1 MGPFPPLHE
10 AATAMAKKN
19 KLKNMDDEGSEDEEP
34 DFSDPEDF
42 VDDIND
48 EELLGDLLRQK
59 PKETD
64 GVESVIVVDGVPVV
78 GSERVEKL
86 KNVIR
91 KIFKEFGNII
101 NECYPVTEEGKTKGY
116 IFLEFSNRS
125 NAEEA
130 CRQRNNYKLDK
141 MHTFT
146 CSLFTDFEKYADIPE
161 EFVAPVAQPYKD
173 LGNMHYYLLDE
184 NCFDQ
189 YSIIFDGGTTTAIYL
204 NSVPEAH
211 EVAKRERWTETY
223 VRWSPRGTYLATFHG
238 KGIALW
244 GGEDFR
250 QVQKFSHP
258 GVQFIDF
265 SPCEKYIVT
274 FSPHVDQR
282 NEEPQ
287 SIIIWDARTG
297 IKRRAFNAERPPVW
311 PVFKWSNDD
320 KYFARIGEDCLSV
333 YETPSFGLLDKKSIK
348 ITGIK
353 DFSWSP
359 TDNIIAYWIAE
370 DQDIPA
376 KTALLAIPSRE
387 EIRTKNLFN
396 VADCKM
402 HWQKCGDY
410 LCVKVA
416 RYAKVKR
423 EKNDVKY
430 SGIYYNFEIFHMR
443 EKGVPVDSLE
453 IKESQS
459 SGPSVN
465 IQAFAWEPVNNK
477 FGIIVGEPP
486 SVSIVFYQVNK
497 GLPPSELKRFEKR
510 PANNLFWSPQGQF
523 VVLAGLRNMSGALEF
538 IDTSDFTI
546 MNSTEHFMATDI
558 EWDPTGRYVASCVSW
573 WGHKVDNAYWIWSFQ
588 GKCMKRHSV
597 DKFCQLLW
605 RPRPPSLLQSS
616 DMKQIKKDM
625 KKYSANFELQDKMRF
640 SKASREIIEKR
651 QKQMAEFAEY
661 RKTNTEKWNSEKEE
675 RIKLRGTDTENAN
688 ANERDF
694 EEEIVEFLIKKE
706 TIEVD

>member
-1 MGPFPPLHE
+1 PPPRE
-10 AATAMAKKN
+10 VCTEMVKKN
-19 KLKNMDDEGSEDEEP
+19 KIKSLDNDDDGGAEEEEP

-42 VDDIND
+42 VEDITE

-64 GVESVIVVDGVPVV
+64 GVESVIIVDGVPSV
-78 GSERVEKL
+78 GAERLEKL
-86 KNVIR
+86 KNVVR
-91 KIFKEFGNII
+91 KIFKEFGTII
-101 NECYPVTEEGKTKGY
+101 NEFYPTNEDGKTKGY
-116 IFLEFSNRS
+116 IFLEFKDR
-125 NAEEA
+125 AAADEA
-130 CRQRNNYKLDK
+130 VRQRNNYKLDK
-141 MHTFT
+141 QHTFL
-146 CSLFTDFEKYADIPE
+146 CNLFTDFDKYEDIPE
-161 EFVAPVAQPYKD
+161 EFVAPVPQPYKD
-173 LGNMHYYLLDE
+173 MGNMSYYLLDE

-189 YSIIFDGGTTTAIYL
+189 FSIIYDGGTTTAIYL
-204 NSVPEAH
+204 NAVPEAI

-244 GGEDFR
+244 GGEEFR

-282 NEEPQ
+282 SEEPQ
-287 SIIIWDARTG
+287 SIIVWDVRSG
-297 IKRRAFNAERPPVW
+297 LKKRAFNAERPPVW

-320 KYFARIGEDCLSV
+320 KYFARIGEDVLSV

-348 ITGIK
+348 VLGIK

-359 TDNIIAYWIAE
+359 TDNILAYWIAE
-370 DQDIPA
+370 DKDVPA
-376 KTALLAIPSRE
+376 KVSLVSIPSRE
-387 EIRTKNLFN
+387 ETRTKNLFN

-416 RYAKVKR
+416 RYAKAKR
-423 EKNDVKY
+423 EKNEIKY

-443 EKGVPVDSLE
+443 EKGIPVDSLE
-453 IKESQS
+453 IKE
-459 SGPSVN
+459 N

-477 FGIIVGEPP
+477 FGIISGEPP
-486 SVSIVFYQVNK
+486 TVNVTFFQVNK
-497 GLPPSELKRFEKR
+497 GQAPSELKKLEKR
-510 PANNLFWSPQGQF
+510 PCNNLFWSPQGQF

-538 IDTSDFTI
+538 IDTKDFQV
-546 MNSTEHFMATDI
+546 MMSTEHFMATDI

-573 WGHKVDNAYWIWSFQ
+573 WGHKVDNAYWLWSFQ
-588 GKCMKRHSV
+588 GKILKRQTV

-605 RPRPPSLLQSS
+605 RPRPPSLLTAQ
-616 DMKQIKKDM
+616 DIKDIKKNM
-625 KKYSANFELQDKMRF
+625 KKYTASFEVQDKMRY

-651 QKQMAEFAEY
+651 QKQMLTFTEY
-661 RKTNTEKWNSEKEE
+661 RQKMIEKFEDDKEQ
-675 RIKLRGTDTENAN
+675 RLCLRGGQDTDTLTSNEN
-688 ANERDF
+688 DF
-694 EEEIVEFLIKKE
+694 EEETVEFLVKKE
-706 TIEVD
+706 TVIVDE

>member
-1 MGPFPPLHE
+1 MGLHE
-10 AATAMAKKN
+10 AATTMAKKN

-59 PKETD
+59 PKQTD

-410 LCVKVA
+410 LCVKVD
-416 RYAKVKR
+416 RYKKILTI
-423 EKNDVKY
+423 EKDIKY
-430 SGIYYNFEIFHMR
+430 AGMYYNFEIFHML
-443 EKGVPVDSLE
+443 EKQIPVDSVE
-453 IKESQS
+453 VKES
-459 SGPSVN
+459 VH
-465 IQAFAWEPVNNK
+465 AFSWEPVGSK
-477 FGIIVGEPP
+477 FAVIHGE
-486 SVSIVFYQVNK
+486 SQQLNVSFYGLKK
-497 GLPPSELKRFEKR
+497 GTEPEILKKYERKT
-510 PANNLFWSPQGQF
+510 ANHIFWAPTGQF
-523 VVLAGLRNMSGALEF
+523 VVLAGLRSMNGVLEF
-538 IDTSDFTI
+538 VDTSDFTS
-546 MNSTEHFMATDI
+546 MGVGEHFMCTDV
-558 EWDPTGRYVASCVSW
+558 EWDPTGRYVITGVSW
-573 WGHKVDNAYWIWSFQ
+573 WGHKVDNAYWMWNFQ
-588 GKCMKRHSV
+588 GKILKRSNV
-597 DKFCQLLW
+597 DRFCQLVW
-605 RPRPPSLLQSS
+605 RPRPQTLLSKEKLKDVKKNLKRYS
-616 DMKQIKKDM
+616 DIFNLK
-625 KKYSANFELQDKMRF
+625 DKMRQN
-640 SKASREIIEKR
+640 KASKELVAKR
-651 QKQMAEFAEY
+651 QTMMEEFKAWKD
-661 RKTNTEKWNSEKEE
+661 RKAKEFLETKE
-675 RIKLRGTDTENAN
+675 RRMELRGGFDADDHQGEA
-688 ANERDF
+688 F
-694 EEEIVEFLIKKE
+694 EEEVVEF
-706 TIEVD
+706 